1 MEISTDRVEVEVK
14 QRKKEKKQG
23 RFLGL
28 SLFFYLHFLP
38 PILQSD
44 E

>member
-1 MEISTDRVEVEVK
+1 MEISTDKVEVEVK

-23 RFLGL
+23 EAEKP

-38 PILQSD
+38 PTLQSD
-44 E
+44 G